1 MAEDRPQPQG
11 YAAALAAGRAAGAG
25 CCTDAEAMAL
35 FCEADVQLLVGAVSP
50 RLVWE
55 GARKQGL
62 SLAELGALAS
72 ADPLAVADL
81 MWA

>member
-1 MAEDRPQPQG
+1 MAEGQALPQG
-11 YAAALAAGRAAGAG
+11 YAAALAAGRATGAG
-25 CCTDAEAMAL
+25 RCTDAEAMAL
-35 FCEADVQLLVGAVSP
+35 FCEADVQLLAGAVSP

-55 GARKQGL
+55 GAQKRGL

-81 MWA
+81 MWV